1 MNPATIEF
9 NFTEIEVIKKY
20 YDENTQINGD
30 EVKFSQVLLNIIN
43 NAKDVLISQ
52 PTDARFL
59 IINTYVKANKT
70 IIEVCDNGGGIDEF
84 IISKIFEPYFT
95 TKHQSQGTGI
105 GLFMCKEII
114 NKHMN
119 GQLNIS
125 NQSFEYKNKIYKGT
139 LTRISLENIVI
150 EVQ

>member
-1 MNPATIEF
+1 MEN
-9 NFTEIEVIKKY
+9 KK
-20 YDENTQINGD
+20 
-30 EVKFSQVLLNIIN
+30 V
-43 NAKDVLISQ
+43 
-52 PTDARFL
+52 
-59 IINTYVKANKT
+59 
-70 IIEVCDNGGGIDEF
+70 IIEIKDNAGGIDEG
-84 IISKIFEPYFT
+84 IMDKVFEPYFT

>member
-1 MNPATIEF
+1 MENIQISGYE
-9 NFTEIEVIKKY
+9 TELI
-20 YDENTQINGD
+20 
-30 EVKFSQVLLNIIN
+30 QVLINILNN
-43 NAKDVLISQ
+43 SKDALKLLNDEKLIFI
-52 PTDARFL
+52 DIFME
-59 IINTYVKANKT
+59 NKKA
-70 IIEVCDNGGGIDEF
+70 IIEIKDNAGGIDEG
-84 IISKIFEPYFT
+84 IMDKVFEPYFT